1 MSVPKPGG
9 RKKKKSYASPAVE
22 QAAQILYCL
31 AASTSGQMRLVD
43 ICNEVGISGSKAHS
57 VLQALVNTGLARRG
71 PQSKGY
77 ALGAGLVTLSRNVLD
92 DFDLPRLSEPVLDQ
106 LTLETRCTSVFGM
119 ISGDSVYVASKKE
132 PDTPIRVVMRIGHPL
147 PLSHGAHGKAIFAF
161 LDDAER
167 SRLLQAE
174 DLYFHGH
181 PGLLDRARLDKELA
195 QCRREGFACD
205 FGESAQGVNVVAA
218 PVRGAGGGPLGFVEI
233 FVLGSGENARGS
245 GPKVVRAAETLSN
258 LMGMAE
264 PVQTDLYRRK

>member
-1 MSVPKPGG
+1 MSVSKPGG
-9 RKKKKSYASPAVE
+9 RKKKTSYASPAVE

-77 ALGAGLVTLSRNVLD
+77 ALGAGLLTLSRSVLD
-92 DFDLPRLSEPVLDQ
+92 DLDLPRLSEPVLDQ

-119 ISGDSVYVASKKE
+119 ISGGSVYVASKKE
-132 PDTPIRVVMRIGHPL
+132 PDVPIRVVMRVGHPL

-161 LDDAER
+161 LDHAER
-167 SRLLQAE
+167 SRLLQEE

-181 PGLLDRARLDKELA
+181 PGRLDRARLDEELE

-205 FGESAQGVNVVAA
+205 FGESAEGVNVVAA
-218 PVRGAGGGPLGFVEI
+218 PVRGAGGVPLGFVEI
-233 FVLGSGENARGS
+233 FVLGSCANARGFGS
-245 GPKVVRAAETLSN
+245 RVVYAAEALSG
-258 LMGMAE
+258 LMGTGE
-264 PVQTDLYRRK
+264 QIPTEIRR